1 MRACIQRTTHG
12 ASSSTTKR
20 RRRTPTSTSTLTTI
34 DEHNDYMTEHLL
46 LVLTFVP
53 DQHSVGRVSLFAS

>member
-1 MRACIQRTTHG
+1 VRACIQRTTHG

-20 RRRTPTSTSTLTTI
+20 RRSTPTSTSTLTTI
-34 DEHNDYMTEHLL
+34 DEHNDYMTV
-46 LVLTFVP
+46 VLTFVP

>member
-1 MRACIQRTTHG
+1 MVRACIQRTTHG

-20 RRRTPTSTSTLTTI
+20 RSSTATSTSTTI
-34 DEHNDYMTEHLL
+34 DEHDDYMTEHLL
-46 LVLTFVP
+46 LVLTFVS

>member
-1 MRACIQRTTHG
+1 MRACIQRTTHV

-20 RRRTPTSTSTLTTI
+20 RSNSTATSTSTLTTI
-34 DEHNDYMTEHLL
+34 DEHNDYMTV
-46 LVLTFVP
+46 VLTFVP